1 MNNRIL
7 FVDDDPN
14 LLAAL
19 SRSLRKLFTFDTALG
34 GAEALQ
40 KIDRSGPYAVVVAD
54 QTMPGMSG
62 VELLETVRE
71 VAPDTV
77 RLMLTGNADQK
88 SAVEAV
94 NRGAIFRFLNKPCPP
109 EVLVPALET
118 ALKQHELVVTER
130 ELTEGTL
137 SGSVQILSEVLGMVA
152 PEILGRGQRLRESMG
167 TFARHLGLEPVWEYE
182 VAAGLSQIGY
192 ASLPFIVLRKLAA
205 GTELLPEEAEILRHT
220 PEVGYNLVSSIPRFA
235 AIAQMILYMA
245 KDFTGTGI
253 PSDSVAG
260 TDIPIGG
267 RMLHI
272 LDDRLTLELEGVVR
286 QNALIALRERRGTYD
301 PALVEKCFECFPT
314 FLSNALSSEIPVV
327 YCHLDQLA
335 TGQILVSEIK
345 LANNVV
351 LVAAGERLTKMV
363 IQRIQNAATLGQI
376 KGPWPVQEPP
386 AAPAQAPH
394 QPPA

>member
-7 FVDDDPN
+7 FVDDEPN

-19 SRSLRKLFTFDTALG
+19 SRSLRKLFTFDTALS

-40 KIDRSGPYAVVVAD
+40 KIDRDGPYAVVVAD

-109 EVLVPALET
+109 EILVPALET

-137 SGSVQILSEVLGMVA
+137 SGSVQVLTEILALVA
-152 PEILGRGQRLRESMG
+152 PEILGRSQRLSESMG

-182 VAAGLSQIGY
+182 VAASLALIGY
-192 ASLPFIVLRKLAA
+192 ASLPVIILRKLAA
-205 GTELLPEEAEILRHT
+205 GTELMPDEAEILRHT
-220 PEVGYNLVSSIPRFA
+220 PEVGCNLVAAIPRFS
-235 AIAQMILYMA
+235 AIAQMILYQA

-253 PSDSVAG
+253 PADAVAG
-260 TDIPIGG
+260 EKIPIGG
-267 RMLHI
+267 RMLRI
-272 LDDRLTLELEGVVR
+272 LNDRLTLELEGIVK
-286 QNALIALRERRGTYD
+286 QNALIAMRERRGSYD
-301 PALVEKCFECFPT
+301 PSLVEKCFECFPT
-314 FLSNALSSEIPVV
+314 FLTNALSSEVPVV
-327 YCHLDQLA
+327 YRHLEQLVP
-335 TGQILVSEIK
+335 GQILVSEIK
-345 LANNVV
+345 LANNVI
-351 LVAAGERLTKMV
+351 LVAAGERLSKMI

-386 AAPAQAPH
+386 H
-394 QPPA
+394 K

>member
-71 VAPDTV
+71 IAPDTV

-235 AIAQMILYMA
+235 AIAQMILYQA

-327 YCHLDQLA
+327 YRHLDQLA

-386 AAPAQAPH
+386 APLAQAPR
-394 QPPA
+394 PPPV

>member
-1 MNNRIL
+1 MTNRIL

-19 SRSLRKLFTFDTALG
+19 SRSLRKLFAFDTAQS

-40 KIDRSGPYAVVVAD
+40 KIDRDGPYAVVVAD
-54 QTMPGMSG
+54 QTMPGMNG

-94 NRGAIFRFLNKPCPP
+94 NRGAVFRFLNKPCPP

-137 SGSVQILSEVLGMVA
+137 SGSVQVLTEILALVA
-152 PEILGRGQRLRESMG
+152 PDILGRSQRLGESMG

-182 VAAGLSQIGY
+182 VAASLAHIGY
-192 ASLPFIVLRKLAA
+192 ASLPYIVLRKLAA

-220 PEVGYNLVSSIPRFA
+220 PEVGSNLVAAIPRFSA
-235 AIAQMILYMA
+235 VAQMILYQA

-253 PSDSVAG
+253 PADAVAG
-260 TDIPIGG
+260 AEIPLGG
-267 RMLHI
+267 RMLRI
-272 LDDRLTLELEGVVR
+272 LNDRLTLELEGIVK
-286 QNALIALRERRGTYD
+286 QNALIAMRERRGSYD
-301 PALVEKCFECFPT
+301 PVLVEKCFECFPT
-314 FLSNALSSEIPVV
+314 FLSNALSSEVPVV
-327 YCHLDQLA
+327 YRHLEQLVP
-335 TGQILVSEIK
+335 GQILVSEIK
-345 LANNVV
+345 LANNVI
-351 LVAAGERLTKMV
+351 LVAAGERLSKMI

-376 KGPWPVQEPP
+376 KGPWPVQEPV
-386 AAPAQAPH
+386 H
-394 QPPA
+394 K

>member
-19 SRSLRKLFTFDTALG
+19 SRSLRKLFTFDTALS

-40 KIDRSGPYAVVVAD
+40 KLDRDGPYAVVVAD

-71 VAPDTV
+71 LAPDTV

-88 SAVEAV
+88 SAAEAV
-94 NRGAIFRFLNKPCPP
+94 NRGAVFRFLNKPCPP
-109 EVLVPALET
+109 ETLVPALET

-137 SGSVQILSEVLGMVA
+137 SGSVQVLSEVLGMVA
-152 PEILGRGQRLRESMG
+152 PDILGRGQRLRESMG
-167 TFARHLGLEPVWEYE
+167 TFARHLQLEPVWEYE
-182 VAAGLSQIGY
+182 VAAGLALLGY
-192 ASLPFIVLRKLAA
+192 ASLPVIILRKISA
-205 GTELLPEEAEILRHT
+205 GTDLEPEEAEILRHT

-235 AIAQMILYMA
+235 NIAEMILYQA
-245 KDFTGTGI
+245 KDFTGTGV
-253 PSDSVAG
+253 PANAVAG
-260 TDIPIGG
+260 EEIPLGA
-267 RMLHI
+267 RMLRI
-272 LDDRLTLELEGVVR
+272 LNDRLTLELEGIVK
-286 QNALIALRERRGTYD
+286 QNALIALRERRGSYD

-327 YCHLDQLA
+327 YRHLDQLA
-335 TGQILVSEIK
+335 PGQVLVSEIK

-363 IQRIQNAATLGQI
+363 IQRIRNAATIGQI
-376 KGPWPVQEPP
+376 RGPWPVQEPP
-386 AAPAQAPH
+386 PSP
-394 QPPA
+394 

>member
-40 KIDRSGPYAVVVAD
+40 KIDNSGPYAVVVAD

-62 VELLETVRE
+62 VEFLETVRD

-88 SAVEAV
+88 SAVDAV
-94 NRGAIFRFLNKPCPP
+94 NRGSVFRFLNKPCPP
-109 EVLVPALET
+109 EVLVPSLET
-118 ALKQHELVVTER
+118 ALKQYELLATER

-137 SGSVQILSEVLGMVA
+137 TGSVQILSEVLGMVA

-167 TFARHLGLEPVWEYE
+167 TFARHLGIDPIWEYE
-182 VAAGLSQIGY
+182 VAAGLSLIGY
-192 ASLPFIVLRKLAA
+192 ASLPVIVLRKLSA
-205 GTELLPEEAEILRHT
+205 GTALLPEESEILRHT
-220 PEVGYNLVSSIPRFA
+220 PEVGFNLVSSIPRFA
-235 AIAQMILYMA
+235 NVARIILYQG
-245 KDFTGTGI
+245 KDFTGTGV
-253 PSDSVAG
+253 PADAVAG
-260 TDIPIGG
+260 EDIPVGA
-267 RMLHI
+267 RMLRI
-272 LDDRLTLELEGVVR
+272 LNDRLTLELEGVVK
-286 QNALIALRERRGTYD
+286 QNALVALRARHGFYD
-301 PALVEKCFECFPT
+301 TALVEKCFECFPT
-314 FLSNALSSEIPVV
+314 FLSNALSSEVPVV
-327 YCHLDQLA
+327 YRHIDQLVP
-335 TGQILVSEIK
+335 GQTLVSEIK

-376 KGPWPVQEPP
+376 RGPWPVQEPP
-386 AAPAQAPH
+386 PAPKIIHHLSP
-394 QPPA
+394 